1 MKYGSYLFVF
11 RVLPGTGVD
20 QPMKQTRWAIDSLF
34 GRNHFEDGRT
44 RSTTFFV
51 RWWLIVILTAIL
63 PVARFGPLV
72 WRQWRS
78 EHAEG
83 LCPNCGYDLRAT
95 PERCPECGKIPTK

>member
-1 MKYGSYLFVF
+1 
-11 RVLPGTGVD
+11 
-20 QPMKQTRWAIDSLF
+20 MKQTRWAIDSLF

-95 PERCPECGKIPTK
+95 PERCPECGAEVSDQKSAISNGKTANPLTSHL